1 MPLRMALAGVKVVR
15 IQSALNSNKDSFVMK
30 SLLMSAVLISGL
42 TLATAASASNQAGEV
57 FIPGKPLQQQIER
70 IEIELNDGETYSE
83 LKQTDRSRVREAL
96 VRMRTAVEQHP
107 DRDSMP
113 EQVRTDVF
121 NDQQIVNTVLTQA
134 REDSRLIC
142 QREKATGSNRAT
154 TQCTTVAERAR
165 RKDKAQRDMGQAQ
178 RIGKFVN

>member
-1 MPLRMALAGVKVVR
+1 
-15 IQSALNSNKDSFVMK
+15 
-30 SLLMSAVLISGL
+30 MSAVLVSGL

-83 LKQTDRSRVREAL
+83 LKQADRSRVREAL

-113 EQVRTDVF
+113 GTGTNRCLQRSAD
-121 NDQQIVNTVLTQA
+121 
-134 REDSRLIC
+134 REHGFD
-142 QREKATGSNRAT
+142 TGP
-154 TQCTTVAERAR
+154 
-165 RKDKAQRDMGQAQ
+165 
-178 RIGKFVN
+178 

>member
-15 IQSALNSNKDSFVMK
+15 IQSTLNSNKDSFVMK

-42 TLATAASASNQAGEV
+42 TLATAASASNQSGEV

-96 VRMRTAVEQHP
+96 VL
-107 DRDSMP
+107 S
-113 EQVRTDVF
+113 
-121 NDQQIVNTVLTQA
+121 
-134 REDSRLIC
+134 LIH
-142 QREKATGSNRAT
+142 
-154 TQCTTVAERAR
+154 
-165 RKDKAQRDMGQAQ
+165 
-178 RIGKFVN
+178 I

>member
-1 MPLRMALAGVKVVR
+1 
-15 IQSALNSNKDSFVMK
+15 MK

-42 TLATAASASNQAGEV
+42 TLATAASASNQSGEV

-142 QREKATGSNRAT
+142 QREKATGSNRST

>member
-15 IQSALNSNKDSFVMK
+15 IQSTLNSNKDSFVMK
-30 SLLMSAVLISGL
+30 SLLLSAVLISGL
-42 TLATAASASNQAGEV
+42 TLATASASNQSGEV
-57 FIPGKPLQQQIER
+57 FVPGKPLQQQIER

-142 QREKATGSNRAT
+142 QREKATGSNRST